1 MAETQEGF
9 ESYEGS
15 GRWGLRAPLSTEAQ
29 LLAVI
34 RAAHAL
40 LAAGDMDAAQQL
52 LAAFGQPG
60 VDALC

>member
-15 GRWGLRAPLSTEAQ
+15 GRWGVQSPTH

-34 RAAHAL
+34 EAAHAL
-40 LAAGDMDAAQQL
+40 LAAGDTEGAQAL
-52 LAAFGQPG
+52 LAAFASPG
-60 VDALC
+60 VDAQC